1 VAGGHRPIADTG
13 RTLRWHCLHDDQEVR
28 VPDQRPATGPEA
40 TDPEHETPEHGNP
53 DGRNPDGRNPDGR
66 NPDGR
71 NPHNGSPQSG
81 SQEHGSPGDGS
92 PGDGSRATGDGLLA
106 GGIAAVDAIADG
118 FQLRA
123 GQPGLAYGIVAAG
136 SLVHARGLGERRL
149 GGAVPDAGTVF
160 RIASMT
166 KSFTAAAILA
176 LRDDGALAL
185 DDPAEQYVPELR
197 GLRPATADS
206 PRISIRHLL
215 TMTAG
220 FPTDDPWGDR
230 QQGLPPGE
238 FAEFL
243 RGGVSFA
250 WAPGTRFEYAN
261 LGYAILG
268 RVVAAAAGTGYLDFV
283 RERLLGP
290 LGMFQT
296 GFEAAEFHQAQ
307 LAAGYR
313 RDGGGWAELVPDPS
327 GAFAPMG
334 GIFSTV
340 GDLARWV
347 SGFTAAFPP
356 GDEAAGG
363 PHPLRRATRREM
375 QLAQVAQ
382 PRRGP
387 SRLVGD
393 AGQASYGFGLFV
405 EEDPVGGLIIQ
416 HSGGYPGFGSH
427 MRWHPETGIGVIVL
441 ANSTYA
447 GAHPLGTK
455 MMDALLAQRP
465 PAAGSHRPV
474 RGPAPDPAGPWP
486 ETLRAQQAVSQILQ
500 SWDDAAAGR
509 LFSENVAQDEPFA
522 ERRATIELVR
532 QRIGA
537 FHDDPA
543 RAAEFD
549 SPGHCRWWLR
559 GEHGA
564 VQAEIRLT
572 PERRPRVQSLTLAVP
587 PAPDS
592 PLGHVIEAL
601 LTFLND
607 NPRDLPLTLPVSG
620 SVDSGLLTRQLRAAA
635 AWAGR
640 CQPSALRGGD
650 GETRSTVELAGE
662 TARLIL
668 SVVVDPAEHLLQE
681 ADIQIAT

>member
-1 VAGGHRPIADTG
+1 M
-13 RTLRWHCLHDDQEVR
+13 
-28 VPDQRPATGPEA
+28 PDQRPATGPEA
-40 TDPEHETPEHGNP
+40 TNQVHQTPEHGNP
-53 DGRNPDGRNPDGR
+53 DGRSPQSGSLDGRNPDGR
-66 NPDGR
+66 NP
-71 NPHNGSPQSG
+71 QSG
-81 SQEHGSPGDGS
+81 SPEYGSPAS
-92 PGDGSRATGDGLLA
+92 GDGLPP

-166 KSFTAAAILA
+166 KSFTASAILA
-176 LRDDGALAL
+176 LRDDDALAL
-185 DDPAEQYVPELR
+185 DDLAEEYVPELR

-206 PRISIRHLL
+206 PQISIRHLL

-243 RGGVSFA
+243 RGGVSSA

-283 RERLLGP
+283 RERLLHP
-290 LGMFQT
+290 LGMSQT
-296 GFEAAEFHQAQ
+296 GFEAAEFDEAQ

-313 RDGGGWAELVPDPS
+313 RDGGGWTELVPDPS

-347 SGFTAAFPP
+347 SGFAGAFPP

-363 PHPLRRATRREM
+363 PHPLRRAARREM
-375 QLAQVAQ
+375 QLAQVGQ
-382 PRRGP
+382 PRPGP
-387 SRLVGD
+387 SRLIGD
-393 AGQASYGFGLFV
+393 SGQASYGFGLFV

-447 GAHPLGTK
+447 GAHRLGAK

-465 PAAGSHRPV
+465 PAAGSHRPAC
-474 RGPAPDPAGPWP
+474 GPAPDPGGPWP
-486 ETLRAQQAVSQILQ
+486 ETLRAQQAVSQLLQ
-500 SWDDAAAGR
+500 SWDDAAADQ

-522 ERRATIELVR
+522 DRRATIELIR

-537 FHDDPA
+537 FTGDPA

-549 SPGHCRWWLR
+549 SPAHCRWWLR

-587 PAPDS
+587 PGPDS
-592 PLGHVIEAL
+592 PLGHVMESL

-620 SVDSGLLTRQLRAAA
+620 SVDAGLLTRQLRVAA

-640 CQPSALRGGD
+640 CQPGAFQGGD

-668 SVVVDPAEHLLQE
+668 SVVVDPAEHLLQQ